1 MQQYTV
7 TFLPDNIRITVPA
20 GTSLLEAAAWAGVGV
35 KSTCGG
41 QGTCKRCIVRV
52 KDGHVTA
59 EGNSLPA
66 TMRAKGY
73 ALACRT
79 QVAGQVTVEI
89 PPEARLVEH
98 RVLLR
103 DEGPAAEGKEKED
116 LLGGRPIRPLC
127 EAVRLRLDPPTLTEN
142 ASDWHRLRGA
152 LRRQRPDEDFAI
164 GLSALQELAEGLR
177 RADWQVKV
185 VLTSFNTTGQVIRVA
200 PADAPGVYGL
210 AVDLGTTTVAAALV
224 DLERGEVLGQGGTY
238 NRQARFGDDIIS
250 RIIHADTKEEG
261 LHELRKAAL
270 ASINEVAADL
280 LAKCRV
286 APEEVVAAVVA
297 GNTTM
302 SHLFLGLTPK
312 YIRLQPYIPTTA
324 EYPLMRASEVG
335 LNIHPAAPVLVF
347 PSVASYVGGDIVS
360 GTLFTRLGHSD
371 ELVLFVDIG
380 TNGEMVL
387 GNREW
392 LMACACSAGPAF
404 EGAGITCGMR
414 AMQGAIERVE
424 IDPATSEVRVKVIG
438 NTRPVGICGS
448 GLIDALAKLRRAGIL
463 DRMGNFMPEKG
474 GRRLRRGEEG
484 YEFVLAWKEETG
496 TGKDIVL
503 TEGDVKNLLRSKGAV
518 FAGIRSL
525 LKTLD
530 LPQEAIDKIVIA
542 GGFGNYLNIDNAVE
556 IGLLPDLPREKY
568 RFAGNTS
575 LKGAVQVL
583 LCRDA
588 WEEALEIG
596 RKMTYLELSV
606 GNLFMEEFVSALF
619 LPHTDLDLFP
629 SLAGER
635 EGGNNPWPGV

>member
-7 TFLPDNIRITVPA
+7 TFSPDNVRATVPA
-20 GTSLLEAAAWAGVGV
+20 GTSILEAASRAGIAL

-41 QGTCKRCIVRV
+41 QGTCKRCIVQV
-52 KDGHVTA
+52 KDGQVTCERDPLPETLRG
-59 EGNSLPA
+59 EGY
-66 TMRAKGY
+66 T
-73 ALACRT
+73 LACQT
-79 QVAGQVTVEI
+79 KVWGHVTVEI
-89 PPEARLVEH
+89 PPEARLAKH
-98 RVLLR
+98 RVLLQ
-103 DEGPAAEGKEKED
+103 DEAPASEAGAAEE
-116 LLGGRPIRPLC
+116 LLGGRPFQPLC
-127 EAVRLRLDPPTLTEN
+127 EAVNLQLDPPTLTEN

-152 LRRQRPDEDFAI
+152 LRRHRPEEYSTI
-164 GLSALQELAEGLR
+164 GLPSLRELAESLR

-185 VLTSFNTTGQVIRVA
+185 VLAQLKGASEVIRVA
-200 PADAPGVYGL
+200 PADSGGVYGL

-224 DLERGEVLGQGGTY
+224 DLAAGEVLGQAGTY

-250 RIIHADTKEEG
+250 RVIHATGEEG
-261 LHELRKAAL
+261 GLEELREAAL
-270 ASINEVAADL
+270 ASINEVAAEL
-280 LAKCRV
+280 VEKCGI
-286 APEEVVAAVVA
+286 APEEVVVATLA

-324 EYPLMRASEVG
+324 EYPIVRAWEAG

-360 GTLFTRLGHSD
+360 GTLFTRLSESD

-404 EGAGITCGMR
+404 EGGGITCGMR

-424 IDPATSEVRVKVIG
+424 VDPATSEVRVKVIG
-438 NTRPVGICGS
+438 NTKPVGICGS

-463 DRMGNFMPEKG
+463 DRMGNFVPERA
-474 GRRLRRGEEG
+474 GRRLRRGEDG
-484 YEFVLAWKEETG
+484 YEFVLAWKEESG
-496 TGKDIVL
+496 TGKDITL
-503 TEGDVKNLLRSKGAV
+503 TEGDVKNLIRSKGAV
-518 FAGIRSL
+518 FAGIQSL
-525 LKTLD
+525 LKTLE
-530 LPQEAIDKIVIA
+530 LQLEAIDKIIIA
-542 GGFGNYLNIDNAVE
+542 GGFGNYLNIPNAIE
-556 IGLLPDLPREKY
+556 IGLLPDLPPEKY
-568 RFAGNTS
+568 QFAGNTS
-575 LKGAVQVL
+575 LKGAIQVL
-583 LCRDA
+583 LCRQA

-596 RKMTYLELSV
+596 RKMSYLELSA

-619 LPHTDLDLFP
+619 LPHTNLELFP

-635 EGGNNPWPGV
+635 EGGSNHWPGA